1 MKKIRLLLLIFTNTI
16 CFSSSA
22 QDIHVAQTPPMGW
35 NSYNCYGATVNE
47 AEVKA
52 NADMMAIYLKDFGW
66 EYVVIDYCWFY
77 PNVGALNNPP
87 QTKDFKP
94 NLAMDKYGRLLPA
107 LDRFPSAANGKG
119 FKPLADYVHS
129 KGLKFGIHVM
139 RGIPRQA
146 VAWKTPVLGT
156 DVNASD
162 IADTTSTCSWLN
174 HMYGVDGSQKGAQ
187 AYYNSVIQ
195 LYADWGVDYI
205 KVDDMIAP
213 IYHTW
218 EIEAIRKAIDQYSR
232 KIVLSLSP
240 GNEISTKHA
249 SHLQQHANLWRI
261 SADFWDEWPQLKKQF
276 EICAE
281 WAPSIGPGHWP
292 DADMLQIG
300 RLSRRGPSGFERDS
314 RLTREEQIT
323 HITLWAI
330 FRSPLMM
337 GGDLTM
343 MYPFTLSLLRN
354 EEVLAVNQNSANNR
368 QLFRR
373 GNHVVWIAD
382 VPDKKEKYLAVFNL
396 GEDKE
401 TPVYVLLS
409 DLGIEGECKIRDLW
423 KHKDLGNF
431 DKSFLPLIPRHGA
444 GLYRIIID

>member
-1 MKKIRLLLLIFTNTI
+1 MKKKMMYLLLFVLQGFAAIAW
-16 CFSSSA
+16 SQPA
-22 QDIHVAQTPPMGW
+22 EKPPMGW

-52 NADMMAIYLKDFGW
+52 NADMMAVYLKDFGW
-66 EYVVIDYCWFY
+66 EYIVIDYCWFY
-77 PNVGALNNPP
+77 PQVGALNNPP
-87 QTKDFKP
+87 QTPDFKP
-94 NLAMDKYGRLLPA
+94 NLAMDRFGRLIPVV
-107 LDRFPSAANGKG
+107 DRFPSSANGKG

-156 DVNASD
+156 NVIAGD
-162 IADTTSTCSWLN
+162 IADTTASTCDWLN
-174 HMYGVDGSQKGAQ
+174 HMHGLDKTKSGAQ
-187 AYYNSVIQ
+187 QYYDSIIR
-195 LYADWGVDYI
+195 LYSDWGVDYI

-213 IYHTW
+213 VYYSW
-218 EIEAIRKAIDQYSR
+218 DVEAIRKAIDRCGRSM
-232 KIVLSLSP
+232 VFSLSP
-240 GNEISTKHA
+240 GNDVPVEHA

-276 EICAE
+276 DICAI
-281 WAPSIGPGHWP
+281 WAPLSGPGHWA

-300 RLSRRGPSGFERDS
+300 RLSRRGPNGFERDS
-314 RLTREEQIT
+314 RFTKDEQRT

-343 MYPFTLSLLRN
+343 LYPFTLSLLRN
-354 EEVLAVNQNSANNR
+354 KQVLSVNQNSTNNR

-373 GNHVVWIAD
+373 GNHVAWAAD
-382 VPDKKEKYLAVFNL
+382 IPDSKDKYLAVFNL
-396 GEDKE
+396 GEDVE
-401 TPVYVLLS
+401 TPVYVLLA
-409 DLGIEGECKIRDLW
+409 DLGISGECRIADLW
-423 KHKDLGNF
+423 SHENLGEFKKDFAPL
-431 DKSFLPLIPRHGA
+431 LPAHGA
-444 GLYRIIID
+444 GLYRISMK